1 MPIAKI
7 PLPTDIYKKDG
18 SIHPDSIGARL
29 VDGYINEFGNIVK
42 RPGMELFADLGVT
55 SKIDGLYWWDKKG
68 VGIAI
73 SGGRTYKLT
82 STSGGFTDVTS
93 TGDLLQ
99 TGSRVSFA
107 NIPDENDNNV
117 LFMANGGKMV
127 TYGIGTH
134 VTNGGNYYFCIKDHT
149 ATTGD
154 EPGVGAN
161 WTEFWVQTL
170 NPSTT
175 AWVLATAY
183 VDNNTSAPPAFIA
196 DADAPTQVT
205 HVAAISQYMLALE
218 AGGERWYHPESSNP
232 LAWRG
237 VLDSY
242 AAQTKP
248 DDLLALHTS
257 IGEVILHGKNTI
269 EFWYEDV
276 TGAFSLLKQ
285 ATIEMGIGAAG
296 SVAKDSRGR
305 YVWLTN
311 KRRVAILEGR
321 TPRIIS
327 GPFDDEIRDIAGV
340 TDGKGMVIDIGRREF
355 YVLSFSTENITY
367 VCDLS
372 TEKWAEWGNWNSGIG
387 SYDEFICNTYAYS
400 KAWNLHLL
408 GSTTTGKI
416 YKMNTSIYQDEGNTL
431 RTALLTGHVS
441 HGTMNR
447 KSSHWVKIRA
457 KRGVGGVSDNEP
469 VLMIRYRDE
478 NDDWSNWFQ
487 ESLGKMGEHNFILT
501 MWKLGTYRTRQW
513 EIAHAA
519 DSPFILIDMEEEFE
533 VLNN

>member
-68 VGIAI
+68 FGIAI

-107 NIPDENDNNV
+107 NIPDENNNNI

-127 TYGIGTH
+127 TYDD
-134 VTNGGNYYFCIKDHT
+134 TN
-149 ATTGD
+149 
-154 EPGVGAN
+154 
-161 WTEFWVQTL
+161 
-170 NPSTT
+170 
-175 AWVLATAY
+175 
-183 VDNNTSAPPAFIA
+183 PPAFIA
-196 DADAPTQVT
+196 DADAPIQVT
-205 HVAAISQYMLALE
+205 HVAAISQYLLALE
-218 AGGERWYHPESSNP
+218 AGGERWYHSEASDP
-232 LAWRG
+232 LTWRG

-296 SVAKDSRGR
+296 SVARDSRGR

-327 GPFDDEIRDIAGV
+327 GPFDDEIRDIAGI

-487 ESLGKMGEHNFILT
+487 ESLGKMGKHNFILT